1 MNKVSEK
8 EKMLGV
14 RKYEKTF
21 SSNQEELGITLVLEN
36 GEDLKNAIKKAQ
48 QLSAELQRVLEYIKH
63 FDPKFR
69 MK

>member
-1 MNKVSEK
+1 MAEK

-21 SSNQEELGITLVLEN
+21 SSSQEELGITLVLEN

-48 QLSAELQRVLEYIKH
+48 QLGTELQRVLEYIKH

>member
-1 MNKVSEK
+1 MAEK

-48 QLSAELQRVLEYIKH
+48 QLGTELQMVLEYIKH